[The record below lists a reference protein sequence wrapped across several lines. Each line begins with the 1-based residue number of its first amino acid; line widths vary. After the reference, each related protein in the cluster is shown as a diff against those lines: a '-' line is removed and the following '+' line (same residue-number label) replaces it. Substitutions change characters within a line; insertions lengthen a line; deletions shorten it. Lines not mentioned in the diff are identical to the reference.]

1 MGPHFALKI
10 NITINSW
17 PDVSA
22 YHRNI
27 YHVTDDDGRDHGS
40 TGDRYPFLNLNNAQM
55 QFTSEKNGQLSP
67 VDYRFNPTLGT
78 KYEVEIYQINRQ
90 GTTIFEIYLDDEKV
104 DSDVNSQPTI
114 VEDAMVFLS
123 DNFYEPGDA
132 TIEYFYL
139 ESYFCESGFSWSDS
153 LMSCRSKCNFS
164 NNHYLTL
171 DKLWNGFN
179 F

>member
-27 YHVTDDDGRDHGS
+27 YHVTDGIGNRQGDFGT

-55 QFTSEKNGQLSP
+55 QFTSEKNGRFND

-78 KYEVEIYQINRQ
+78 KYEVEINQYHSNALTQFKMFHD
-90 GTTIFEIYLDDEKV
+90 GEEV
-104 DSDVNSQPTI
+104 ASVVNSQPTI

-132 TIEYFYL
+132 TVEYFYL
-139 ESYFCESGFSWSDS
+139 ESYHCDSGFQWSDS
-153 LMSCRSKCNFS
+153 DSACISMKSLFLK
-164 NNHYLTL
+164 T
-171 DKLWNGFN
+171 
-179 F
+179 